1 MGARAQSR
9 LLASD
14 SLHTQLLRGKAK
26 SPAVGCVCSHSLSW
40 CEPGVLSTGLPWFF
54 LLPMGLTCS
63 SRSRTSR
70 MIVPV
75 SSMVWMSWLQFYGW
89 QEQKACTPT
98 TPHPGQPPWTLLHSP
113 HARQLDTCMPSEQH
127 HPSWHPDQT
136 EGISGLPP
144 CFPQIPP
151 PGPHKATLSH
161 SPNHPLWHTA
171 RLEQQH
177 TYKAHTGLVPKPT
190 CKQTDKQQ
198 PSPTPPLHPAQPDPY
213 LEHELISYSKCPIQL
228 PRQGVDFLLKLFCI

>member
-151 PGPHKATLSH
+151 PGPHKATLSTPLIILCGTQPGWSSSIPTRLTQGLCPSQPVSRQTSS
-161 SPNHPLWHTA
+161 SPAPPHPST
-171 RLEQQH
+171 
-177 TYKAHTGLVPKPT
+177 
-190 CKQTDKQQ
+190 Q
-198 PSPTPPLHPAQPDPY
+198 PSLTHTLNTSSSVTANVRSSFPDR
-213 LEHELISYSKCPIQL
+213 ELIS
-228 PRQGVDFLLKLFCI
+228 F